1 MSSLQP
7 ANSIFGMTIRRKLAL
22 AWISLSISLLL
33 MSRVP
38 EFSAVMV
45 SWLTGFLQQFEI
57 NSHLDMGSL
66 IFWYREEFLQNV
78 STQLLAK
85 NGWAFFDIRARS
97 VPFGG
102 RVKYVPMAAAVDVS
116 IIVPTW
122 NEEKYLP
129 RCLLSLV
136 DQKDTEPF
144 EIIVVDGGSADQ
156 TVGIAERYAG
166 KVLVKP
172 GLPVGAA
179 RNIGAEHAEG
189 EILAFIDAD
198 TVASSHWVKQ
208 IADSFHNHAAVAVTG
223 PTYPYEG
230 THLDDLVYRVATG
243 WAQPFSLR
251 LGFPHVAG
259 FNCAYSKTAF
269 WNAGGFDEGR
279 ELSED
284 VMLGLRIRHEGRVL
298 FNPEMVAY
306 TSLRRIRKFGYPYLT
321 TYYMI
326 NAIALVLFHRSLAYP
341 KVR

>member
-1 MSSLQP
+1 
-7 ANSIFGMTIRRKLAL
+7 
-22 AWISLSISLLL
+22 LL
-33 MSRVP
+33 SRVP
-38 EFSAVMV
+38 EFSAIMA

-57 NSHLDMGSL
+57 NSHLDMTSL
-66 IFWYREEFLQNV
+66 IFWYREEFVQNL
-78 STQLLAK
+78 STQLAK
-85 NGWAFFDIRARS
+85 NGWAAFDIKMRS
-97 VPFGG
+97 VLFGG
-102 RVKYVPMAAAVDVS
+102 RVKYVPTAAAVDVS
-116 IIVPTW
+116 VIVPTW

-156 TVGIAERYAG
+156 TVEIAEKYAG

-179 RNIGAEHAEG
+179 RNLGAEHAEG

-198 TVASSHWVKQ
+198 TVASDHWLRA
-208 IADSFHNHAAVAVTG
+208 IANSFHGNPSAVGVTG
-223 PTYPYEG
+223 PTYPYQG
-230 THLDDLVYRVATG
+230 TLVDELVYRVATG
-243 WAQPFSLR
+243 WAQRLSLK

-259 FNCAYSKTAF
+259 FNCAYRKAAF
-269 WNAGGFDEGR
+269 WIANGFDEGR

-306 TSLRRIRKFGYPYLT
+306 TSLRRIQQFGYAYLT

-326 NAIALVLFHRSLAYP
+326 NAIALLFFHENLGYP

>member
-1 MSSLQP
+1 MASLVLRYHEDF
-7 ANSIFGMTIRRKLAL
+7 I
-22 AWISLSISLLL
+22 
-33 MSRVP
+33 
-38 EFSAVMV
+38 
-45 SWLTGFLQQFEI
+45 
-57 NSHLDMGSL
+57 
-66 IFWYREEFLQNV
+66 QNV
-78 STQLLAK
+78 STQQLAK
-85 NGWAFFDIRARS
+85 NGLTSFHIRTRS
-97 VPFGG
+97 IPFGW
-102 RVKYVPMAAAVDVS
+102 REKYVPIAGTVDVS
-116 IIVPTW
+116 VIVPTW

-136 DQKDTEPF
+136 DQKDAELY

-156 TVGIAERYAG
+156 TVEIAEKHAS

-172 GLPVGAA
+172 DLPVGAA
-179 RNIGAEHAEG
+179 RNTGAEHAEG
-189 EILAFIDAD
+189 KILAFIDAD
-198 TVASSHWVKQ
+198 TVASSHWVRQ
-208 IADSFHNHAAVAVTG
+208 IADSFHNQAVVAVTG

-230 THLDDLVYRVATG
+230 THLDDLVYHVATG
-243 WAQPFSLR
+243 WAQPLSLR

-298 FNPEMVAY
+298 FNPEMLAY

-326 NAIALVLFHRSLAYP
+326 NAIALMLFQRNLPYP

>member
-1 MSSLQP
+1 MSSLP
-7 ANSIFGMTIRRKLAL
+7 AKSILGMTVRRKLAL
-22 AWISLSISLLL
+22 AWISLSISLIL
-33 MSRVP
+33 MYRAP
-38 EFSAVMV
+38 EFSVIMI
-45 SWLTGFLQQFEI
+45 SWLTSLLQQFEI
-57 NSHLDMGSL
+57 NSHLDMATL
-66 IFWYREEFLQNV
+66 IFQYRGEFLQHM

-85 NGWAFFDIRARS
+85 NGWASFDIRPRS

-102 RVKYVPMAAAVDVS
+102 RVKYVPMAAALDVS
-116 IIVPTW
+116 VIVPTW

-156 TVGIAERYAG
+156 TVKIAEKYAD

-179 RNIGAEHAEG
+179 RNLGVKNAES

-208 IADSFHNHAAVAVTG
+208 IADSFHNHAVAVTG

-284 VMLGLRIRHEGRVL
+284 VMLGLKIRHEGRVL

-326 NAIALVLFHRSLAYP
+326 NAIAMMLFHRSLAYP